1 MAKNKI
7 FSRIKESK
15 LFKYLSFKTNG
26 SQTPRSDLGI
36 KLLSAL
42 QEKEKQSEGV
52 DKEIPAET
60 KKASLHPKEQIRQN
74 SFISKSTPSKY
85 SYWQFHNGKFS
96 EQREVVIGFDF
107 GTACSKVVLQDRQL
121 KKAFAVPFE
130 RYGSRNNKYL
140 IPSDLYVYSD
150 GKLSLSP
157 GGKKIYNLKLSCV
170 QTPEL
175 KLKKDIAAGF
185 DATAF
190 DMSAAYVGLVLR
202 EIREWFDRTKS
213 KDYKHIH
220 IDWQLNIGMPS
231 RSYDDERLYRTIKRM
246 ALTGWNLTISGK
258 DEFYIDGVKEAD
270 KISLNQMEVNS
281 FDADKGQLHPEIV
294 DPVPEIIAEVIGY
307 AHSQLRH
314 NGMYLLA
321 DIGASTMDVS
331 TFILFDR
338 EEEDFYS
345 ILHAEVERLGAFI
358 LHHHRIKELEKIFED
373 KFLKLKDACD
383 GISPLPR
390 FDQYLPSL
398 NENDK
403 QVFSEANKNFLCKCS
418 RLIRRVVGTTK
429 KRRNP
434 LASEWGNGLPI
445 FLCGGG
451 SQVELYKNMIKD
463 VEDKLKQTGFGGF
476 NIKILPRPDNLDAYD
491 IPPSDYHRIAVS
503 YGLSHSEID
512 LGKIIPQR
520 DMDDFTCEHSVVDVD
535 KRFVDKDMV

>member
-7 FSRIKESK
+7 FRRIKESK
-15 LFKYLSFKTNG
+15 LLKYFSFKTNG
-26 SQTPRSDLGI
+26 SQTSKSDLGI

-42 QEKEKQSEGV
+42 QEKEKQSDVV
-52 DKEIPAET
+52 DKETPTET
-60 KKASLHPKEQIRQN
+60 KKAPSHPKEQIRQN
-74 SFISKSTPSKY
+74 SFISKSTPLKY

-96 EQREVVIGFDF
+96 EEREVVIGFDF

-121 KKAFAVPFE
+121 KKAFAVAFE
-130 RYGSRNNKYL
+130 IYGSRSNKYL
-140 IPSDLYVYSD
+140 IPSDIYIYSD

-157 GGKKIYNLKLSCV
+157 GGKRISNLKLSCV
-170 QTPEL
+170 QTP
-175 KLKKDIAAGF
+175 F

-202 EIREWFDRTKS
+202 EIREWFNKTKS

-220 IDWQLNIGMPS
+220 IDWHLNIGMPS
-231 RSYDDERLYRTIKRM
+231 RSYDDECLYRTIKRM

-258 DEFYIDGVKEAD
+258 DEFYIDDVKDAD
-270 KISLNQMEVNS
+270 KISLNQLEVNS

-358 LHHHRIKELEKIFED
+358 LHRHRIKELEKIFED

-383 GISPLPR
+383 GISPLPE
-390 FDQYLPSL
+390 FDQYLPSF

-403 QVFSEANKNFLCKCS
+403 QAFSEADKNFLYECS

-451 SQVELYKNMIKD
+451 SQVKLYKNMIKD
-463 VEDKLKQTGFGGF
+463 AEDKLKQTGFGGF
-476 NIKILPRPDNLDAYD
+476 NIKILPKPNNLDSDD

-520 DMDDFTCEHSVVDVD
+520 DIDDFTCEHSVVDVD

>member
-7 FSRIKESK
+7 FRGIKESK
-15 LFKYLSFKTNG
+15 PLKYFSFKSKG
-26 SQTPRSDLGI
+26 PQTPKSDLGI

-42 QEKEKQSEGV
+42 QEKEKQSESV
-52 DKEIPAET
+52 DKETPTET
-60 KKASLHPKEQIRQN
+60 IKAPSHPKEQIRQN
-74 SFISKSTPSKY
+74 TFKSKSTPLKY

-96 EQREVVIGFDF
+96 EEREVVIGFDF

-121 KKAFAVPFE
+121 KKAFAVAFE
-130 RYGSRNNKYL
+130 IYGSRSNKYL
-140 IPSDLYVYSD
+140 IPSDLYIHSD

-157 GGKKIYNLKLSCV
+157 GGERIYNLKLCCI
-170 QTPEL
+170 QNPEL
-175 KLKKDIAAGF
+175 IIKKDIAAGF

-202 EIREWFDRTKS
+202 EIRGWFDRTKS

-220 IDWQLNIGMPS
+220 IDWHLNIGMPS
-231 RSYDDERLYRTIKRM
+231 RSYDDERLYRTIKLM

-258 DEFYIDGVKEAD
+258 DEFYIDDVKEAD
-270 KISLNQMEVNS
+270 KISLNQLEDNS
-281 FDADKGQLHPEIV
+281 FDEDKGQLHPEIV
-294 DPVPEIIAEVIGY
+294 NPVPEIIAEVIGY

-338 EEEDFYS
+338 KEEDFYS
-345 ILHAEVERLGAFI
+345 ILHAEVERMGAFI

-383 GISPLPR
+383 GISPLPE
-390 FDQYLPSL
+390 FDQYLPSF

-403 QVFSEANKNFLCKCS
+403 QAFSEANKNFLYECS
-418 RLIRRVVGTTK
+418 RLIRRVVGITK

-451 SQVELYKNMIKD
+451 SQVKLYKNMIKD
-463 VEDKLKQTGFGGF
+463 AEDKLKQAGFGGF
-476 NIKILPRPDNLDAYD
+476 NIKILPKPNNLDSDD
-491 IPPSDYHRIAVS
+491 IPPRDYHRIAVS

-520 DMDDFTCEHSVVDVD
+520 DIDDFTCEHTIVDVD
-535 KRFVDKDMV
+535 KRSVDKDMV